1 MAGTRALPAGLR
13 RVLQGAAVGAAAAV
27 IAAALWLPRVLD
39 VFEARTWDLRAR
51 LLERPG
57 KATSQV
63 VTILLDDKSLAW
75 GKDEN
80 GLSWPWPRE
89 LYGIISDFCRQGGA
103 RALVFDVLFTEPS
116 SYGVDDDQRFGQ
128 GLAGNGGAVG
138 AMQLSEHTGKGLA
151 ETWPAQAAAPAIAI
165 GGLDGWLAKSRPA
178 GMVYSSAQLPIPEL
192 MKSARFLATTNLP
205 PDAADG
211 VYRREPLFSVFA
223 NRVVPSEA
231 LAAWLIGHNGQA
243 GQLAI
248 APGRLSVG
256 ALSVPIDSD
265 GRAILRYRGPTL
277 THTAYSA
284 AAVLQA
290 SQQISEGKT
299 PGLDPGVFRDK
310 YVFFGFTAPG
320 LLDLKPTPMS
330 GVYPGV
336 EVNATMLDN
345 LLSGDFMRSMA
356 PALTVL
362 LLLLLCLGAGV
373 TVSAVSGAG
382 RTALIYVIFVPL
394 APVLGIAAYA
404 LGYWLQIIALELG
417 TLLSLIGSS
426 LVSYA
431 TEGQQKRYIK
441 SAFKQYLS
449 PTIIE
454 ELIAHPERLKLGG
467 EKRDLS
473 IFFSDLQGFT
483 SISEVLTPE
492 ELTLLLNEYLTAM
505 TDIIQEEG
513 GTIDKYEGDAI
524 IAFWNAP
531 LPQPDHAVRAV
542 RSALRCQAK
551 LDEMRPVFRA
561 RVKKDLYKRI
571 GINSGPAVVG
581 NFGSHTKFNYTMLGD
596 AVNLASRLEGVNK
609 QFKTYTMI
617 SSMVLERLGGA
628 FPVRE
633 LSRIAVVGR
642 KEPVTVYE
650 PMTAEEFARRRG
662 TIEVFDRGRT
672 EYYAGRFTEARRIF
686 ESIASED
693 PPASCYVEKCRD
705 LAVSPPSEGWS
716 GVWVMTQK

>member
-1 MAGTRALPAGLR
+1 MAGARALPAGLR
-13 RVLQGAAVGAAAAV
+13 RVLLGAAIGAAAAV
-27 IAAALWLPRVLD
+27 VAAALWLPHALD
-39 VFEARTWDLRAR
+39 TFESRTWDLRAR
-51 LLERPG
+51 LFAHPG
-57 KATSQV
+57 RATNQIA
-63 VTILLDDKSLAW
+63 TILLDDKSLAW
-75 GKDEN
+75 GKDVN

-89 LYGIISDFCRQGGA
+89 LIGIIADFCKQGGA
-103 RALVFDVLFTEPS
+103 KALVLDVLYTEPS
-116 SYGVDDDQRFGQ
+116 ASGVDDDQRF
-128 GLAGNGGAVG
+128 ADAVAQSANVVA
-138 AMQLSEHTGKGLA
+138 AMQLSAGLSQGLA
-151 ETWPAQAAAPAIAI
+151 AAWPPEAAAPAIPI
-165 GGLDGWLAKSRPA
+165 DGLDAWLMRSRPA
-178 GMVYSSAQLPIPEL
+178 GMAFKSVQVAIPGL
-192 MKSARFLATTNLP
+192 LKSARFMANTNLS
-205 PDAADG
+205 PDPADG
-211 VYRREPLFSVFA
+211 VYRREPLFSVFD

-231 LAAWLIGHNGQA
+231 LAAWLVVNPQGGRIS
-243 GQLAI
+243 I
-248 APGRLSVG
+248 RPGELTVG
-256 ALSVPIDSD
+256 PHRVPIDAN

-277 THTAYSA
+277 THTGYSA
-284 AAVLQA
+284 AAVLQ
-290 SQQISEGKT
+290 SYQQISEGT
-299 PGLDPGVFRDK
+299 APTLDPSVFKDK
-310 YVFFGFTAPG
+310 YVFFGYTASG
-320 LLDLKPTPMS
+320 TLDLKPTPMS

-345 LLSGDFMRSMA
+345 LLSDDFMRPMSTA
-356 PALTVL
+356 ATIL
-362 LLLLLCLGAGV
+362 LLALLCLGAGIAA
-373 TVSAVSGAG
+373 SAVSGAG
-382 RTALIYVIFVPL
+382 RTALIYVVFIPV
-394 APVLGIAAYA
+394 APALGIAAYA
-404 LGYWLQIIALELG
+404 LGSWLQITALELG

-426 LVSYA
+426 LASYA

-441 SAFKQYLS
+441 NAFKQYLS
-449 PTIIE
+449 PTVIE

-492 ELTLLLNEYLTAM
+492 ELTQLLNDYLSAM

-531 LPQPDHAVRAV
+531 VPQEDHAVRAV

-551 LDEMRPVFRA
+551 LDELRPVFRA

-617 SSMVLERLGGA
+617 SSMALEKLGGA

-642 KEPVTVYE
+642 KEPVTVFE
-650 PMTAEEFARRRG
+650 PMTAEVFARKKPVL
-662 TIEVFDRGRT
+662 EVFDQGRN
-672 EYYAGRFTEARRIF
+672 EYYAGRFAEAERIF
-686 ESIASED
+686 ESIAAED
-693 PPASCYVEKCRD
+693 PPASCYAEKCRK
-705 LAVSPPSEGWS
+705 LIANPPQEGWN
-716 GVWVMTQK
+716 GVWVMTEK

>member
-1 MAGTRALPAGLR
+1 M
-13 RVLQGAAVGAAAAV
+13 
-27 IAAALWLPRVLD
+27 D
-39 VFEARTWDLRAR
+39 MFEYRTWDLRAR

-57 KATSQV
+57 KATGQV
-63 VTILLDDKSLAW
+63 ATIMLDDKSLAW
-75 GKDEN
+75 GKDVN
-80 GLSWPWPRE
+80 GLSWPWPRQ
-89 LYGIISDFCRQGGA
+89 LYGIVADFCRQGGA
-103 RALVFDVLFTEPS
+103 KALVFDVLYTEAS
-116 SYGVDDDQRFGQ
+116 SYGVDDDTAFGDALRQ
-128 GLAGNGGAVG
+128 SGNVVG
-138 AMQLSEHTGKGLA
+138 AMQLSNHDAPGMA
-151 ETWPAQAAAPAIAI
+151 AAWPAGAAQPPVAI
-165 GGLDGWLAKSRPA
+165 GGLDAWLSRSHPA
-178 GMVYSSAQLPIPEL
+178 GITFARLQAPIPQL
-192 MKSARFLATTNLP
+192 FSNARYLATTNLP
-205 PDAADG
+205 SDADG
-211 VYRREPLFSVFA
+211 VYRREPLFSIFD

-231 LAAWLIGHNGQA
+231 LAAWLIGHA
-243 GQLAI
+243 GE
-248 APGRLSVG
+248 RLSIRPG
-256 ALSVPIDSD
+256 LLSAGNVRVPIDSN
-265 GRAILRYRGPTL
+265 GRAIMRYRGPTL
-277 THTAYSA
+277 THPNYSA
-284 AAVLQA
+284 AAILQ
-290 SQQISEGKT
+290 SFQQMSEGRKPT
-299 PGLDPGVFRDK
+299 LDPSVFKDK
-310 YVFFGFTAPG
+310 YVLFGFSAPG

-345 LLSGDFMRSMA
+345 LLSADFIH
-356 PALTVL
+356 PASAVATLAL
-362 LLLLLCLGAGV
+362 LLILCLGAGV
-373 TVSAVSGAG
+373 AVSAVSRAG
-382 RTALIYVIFVPL
+382 RAALIYVAFIPL
-394 APVLGIAAYA
+394 APALSIAAYA
-404 LGYWLQIIALELG
+404 VGWWLQLFALEVG

-441 SAFKQYLS
+441 SAFRQYLS

-492 ELTLLLNEYLTAM
+492 ELTLLLNDYLSAM

-531 LPQPDHAVRAV
+531 LSQPDHAVRAV
-542 RSALRCQAK
+542 RAALRCQAK
-551 LDEMRPVFRA
+551 LDEMRPALFE
-561 RVKKDLYKRI
+561 RVKKNLFKRI

-617 SSMVLERLGGA
+617 SAMVKERLDGA

-650 PMTAEEFARRRG
+650 PMMSEAYERRRQTLEVFARG
-662 TIEVFDRGRT
+662 LTQ
-672 EYYAGRFTEARRIF
+672 YYAGSFEEARRLF
-686 ESIASED
+686 ESIADQD
-693 PPASCYVEKCRD
+693 PPASCYAEKCRE
-705 LAVSPPSEGWS
+705 LSASPPRDGWS